1 MGGQT
6 SPSGCRPISWEIL
19 QFQRWIGTSP
29 SFCHFRDCFD
39 NVDKVVTWVSRK
51 GNPFARHQTI
61 AQDFIT
67 EKKIDCGAAMLK
79 SVETRFAS
87 QVSMTERV
95 LQQKVFKT
103 LPKDALFLECLAK
116 QPRVIR
122 LEVHALVCNTL

>member
-1 MGGQT
+1 MIVSTT
-6 SPSGCRPISWEIL
+6 SIRL
-19 QFQRWIGTSP
+19 
-29 SFCHFRDCFD
+29 
-39 NVDKVVTWVSRK
+39 

-61 AQDFIT
+61 AQDFIA

-95 LQQKVFKT
+95 LQQKKVFKT
-103 LPKDALFLECLAK
+103 LPKDALFLEWLSK

>member
-1 MGGQT
+1 MLKRVHQDAVQSLNLMGDAPD
-6 SPSGCRPISWEIL
+6 SEMEWNEP
-19 QFQRWIGTSP
+19 F
-29 SFCHFRDCFD
+29 FCDCFD

-51 GNPFARHQTI
+51 GNPFARNQTI
-61 AQDFIT
+61 AQDFIA

-95 LQQKVFKT
+95 LHQKKVFKA
-103 LPKDALFLECLAK
+103 LPKDALFLEWLAK

-122 LEVHALVCNTL
+122 LEVHALVYNTL

>member
-1 MGGQT
+1 L
-6 SPSGCRPISWEIL
+6 SPGFPA
-19 QFQRWIGTSP
+19 T
-29 SFCHFRDCFD
+29 
-39 NVDKVVTWVSRK
+39 

-87 QVSMTERV
+87 QVSMTERA
-95 LQQKVFKT
+95 LQQKKVFKA
-103 LPKDALFLECLAK
+103 LAKDALFLEWLAK

>member
-1 MGGQT
+1 MY
-6 SPSGCRPISWEIL
+6 SPKVSGRNEP
-19 QFQRWIGTSP
+19 F
-29 SFCHFRDCFD
+29 FRDCFD
-39 NVDKVVTWVSRK
+39 NKVVTWVSRK

-61 AQDFIT
+61 AQDFIAQ
-67 EKKIDCGAAMLK
+67 KKIDCSAAMLK

-122 LEVHALVCNTL
+122 LEVLALVCNTL